1 MARTVATGNAP
12 PRPNPVAQGNDANM
26 LMQFF
31 RNRMQQKRQQ
41 AGAERLASL
50 FGAGRQG
57 NQPAQTPQQ
66 GQQPFSVPAMQNG
79 QTVDRA
85 TGQQASQNPLVAA
98 GITPRGAPTSG
109 PVGNRVIQ
117 QTLQNRGAMPEQ
129 RQQTNTQQ
137 RESRPAP
144 AAGGA
149 PEGMPGGGSQP
160 RPQMSQQEQ
169 QGQQLASMGQRP
181 QMGAG
186 SQPGGQEQGQ
196 PRTLRE
202 QLQRMPFE
210 ERVQAINMMRQGGA
224 TPQQIMELSVQQRER
239 PDPNTDLAKLRS
251 DFQNNLINRDEFM
264 AQRQRILQGDQGDR
278 MSVDQLEAQTIQQIN
293 TGEIPREE
301 GRQRLQLI
309 RGPQGGDL
317 SAKARTVSALERRKR
332 GEQTGTSIDA
342 FTPERAGEV
351 QQAMINQPQRFE
363 IQTDQFGRQFML
375 DTQSGDQTLITDRPG
390 LINEPAPG
398 TGGQAGGTPSQ
409 GGQDPSAQAGGQ
421 VPTEQDASGQP
432 PAGQERPST
441 ASRLVSG
448 EGELGPVGRIQ
459 QLGNVLMPQFGSQ
472 LPQPERTEIAN
483 DLQGM
488 RERLVSALR
497 DNRRLL
503 STQVATIQD
512 LLPDPQAFFDNTPQA
527 LAQMTAARGRLLADR
542 NRLEKIAN
550 DPKAAADQAEQ
561 AAAAVN
567 QIDPLI
573 GELSVNA
580 DTFTQADAGQSF
592 EFAQALT
599 PTAAR
604 GLDAGTVDSMVGK
617 LTDDQ
622 LSNLDRDVSSV
633 LIDKLRGNADG
644 NGT

>member
-1 MARTVATGNAP
+1 MARTVA
-12 PRPNPVAQGNDANM
+12 R
-26 LMQFF
+26 
-31 RNRMQQKRQQ
+31 
-41 AGAERLASL
+41 
-50 FGAGRQG
+50 G
-57 NQPAQTPQQ
+57 NQPHGQPAGENPFGPAFEALGQFVVQSIGERIQGHKRRGRAEEMARTFGGETPPRQVQTPQQGTQ
-66 GQQPFSVPAMQNG
+66 GQQPFSIPATQNG
-79 QTVDRA
+79 QTVNRA
-85 TGQQASQNPLVAA
+85 SGQQPTQNPLVAA

-117 QTLQNRGAMPEQ
+117 QTLQNRGAMPERQ
-129 RQQTNTQQ
+129 RQPTN
-137 RESRPAP
+137 RPAP
-144 AAGGA
+144 SAGGA
-149 PEGMPGGGSQP
+149 PEGAPGGQGASQIAARQFEGTP
-160 RPQMSQQEQ
+160 RLGQGATRQEQ
-169 QGQQLASMGQRP
+169 LTTAGQRP
-181 QMGAG
+181 QIEAAAQEM
-186 SQPGGQEQGQ
+186 SRQPGSMGELM
-196 PRTLRE
+196 R
-202 QLQRMPFE
+202 RMPFE
-210 ERVQAINMMRQGGA
+210 QRVEVIDRMMEQGVRLD
-224 TPQQIMELSVQQRER
+224 QIMALGVRER

-251 DFQNNLINRDEFM
+251 DFQSGLLNRDEFM
-264 AQRQRILQGDQGDR
+264 AQRQRILQGQGDR
-278 MSVDQLEAQTIQQIN
+278 MSTDQLEAQTIQQMN
-293 TGEIPREE
+293 TGELSREE

-375 DTQSGDQTLITDRPG
+375 DTQSGTQTLITDRPG

-398 TGGQAGGTPSQ
+398 TGQSGGTPAQ
-409 GGQDPSAQAGGQ
+409 GGQTAAGAQDPSAQ
-421 VPTEQDASGQP
+421 P
-432 PAGQERPST
+432 PSGQERPST

-448 EGELGPVGRIQ
+448 EGELGIVGRIQ
-459 QLGNVLMPQFGSQ
+459 SFGNVLMPQFGSQ
-472 LPQPERTEIAN
+472 LPQPERTEISN

-503 STQVATIQD
+503 STQVATIQN

-622 LSNLDRDVSSV
+622 LFNLDRDVRSV